1 MARGKGKRF
10 YERAAVVEGD
20 GGFTVTLDGRPAL
33 TPRGAPLTLPARPLA
48 EAVAAEWAAQDG
60 DVLPLA
66 MPLTGLANSAVDGVT
81 ADRRG
86 AVEHTAAYAATDLLC
101 YRAGN
106 PPELA
111 RRQHGEWQPLLDW
124 AERHHGAALAV
135 TEGIA
140 PIDQPPAALA
150 ALRRA
155 VEALD
160 DMELAALASLT
171 AACGSLVVALAV
183 AAGRLGAGEA
193 YALSQLDETYQIEKW
208 GADAEAVAR
217 RDRLCAEIAAAAAFL
232 ELSRE

>member
-1 MARGKGKRF
+1 MTWGKGKRF
-10 YERAAVVEGD
+10 YERAAVVEED
-20 GGFTVTLDGRPAL
+20 GGFAVTLDARPL
-33 TPRGAPLTLPARPLA
+33 RMPGGAPLRVPSRCLA
-48 EAVAAEWAAQDG
+48 EAIAAEWQAQGADIRPEA
-60 DVLPLA
+60 LPF
-66 MPLTGLANSAVDGVT
+66 TRLANTALDGGT
-81 ADRRG
+81 PRR
-86 AVEHTAAYAATDLLC
+86 ARVVEHTVAYAATDLLC